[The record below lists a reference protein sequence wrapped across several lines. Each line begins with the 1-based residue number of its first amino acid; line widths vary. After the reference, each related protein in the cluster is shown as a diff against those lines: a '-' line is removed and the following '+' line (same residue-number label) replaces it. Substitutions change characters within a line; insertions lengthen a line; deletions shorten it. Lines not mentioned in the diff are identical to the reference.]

1 MYEIAKDAISRDNC
15 CTLKRIT
22 DCVLVL
28 VHPVLLSPIPLPT
41 FLSLTLS
48 LSLSHPRASTGILVS
63 RSQDNPTDYV
73 MLKYLSGCIRET

>member
-28 VHPVLLSPIPLPT
+28 VHPILLSPLPLPS
-41 FLSLTLS
+41 FLSLA
-48 LSLSHPRASTGILVS
+48 LSLSHPCIHGILVS

>member
-28 VHPVLLSPIPLPT
+28 VHPILLSPIPLPS
-41 FLSLTLS
+41 FLSRS
-48 LSLSHPRASTGILVS
+48 LSPSHPCIHGILVS